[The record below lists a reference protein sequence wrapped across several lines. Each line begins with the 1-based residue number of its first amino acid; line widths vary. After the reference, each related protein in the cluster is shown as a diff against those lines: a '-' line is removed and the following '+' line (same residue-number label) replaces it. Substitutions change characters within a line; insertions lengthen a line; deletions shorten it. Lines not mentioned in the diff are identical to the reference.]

1 VPRVSTIASVSRSP
15 SSAAAARETRLAG
28 LLYLAFGAIVLL
40 FLLGTV
46 HRRTDAEIQ
55 TFNDR
60 FHRVVQVW
68 IEHGYLK
75 HGGLAFTEPGELNP
89 RQTIWRSSSMAFLQG
104 AHVLERLH
112 YLLRGSYSY
121 RLMLLHNQVMVLLTA
136 AAIAL
141 LSMRL
146 ALRIGLR
153 REHALILG
161 LASLAVFQTFPHNLF
176 YYWEILPTL
185 AVVLVASS
193 WLLLEE
199 SFVGQDSEPHWVGR
213 CRAVLVFLLVWIE
226 PVSAAFMIGAF
237 VGACFLLAPES
248 FRRVALVRNVLL
260 PAAAGVLMLMLQ
272 VLWVRY
278 RFPEVTLEGSSFLFR
293 TGLDGSTQYVEGHW
307 DLVTR
312 RWPTPDWAINFWK
325 WLFCAGVAATTAV
338 YTFYLRGQSTLRS
351 SVFVLSVAFGL
362 YIPLAFAFLQS
373 VAIHPY
379 GYDIYLLLP
388 FVIALFGVAP
398 AILEQRSHNTG
409 VFVYATVVLAWCFA
423 FVQLR
428 TYAIQ
433 FPLK

>member
-1 VPRVSTIASVSRSP
+1 MPRVSPIASVSRSA
-15 SSAAAARETRLAG
+15 SSATAARETRLAG
-28 LLYLAFGAIVLL
+28 VLYLTLGAIVLT
-40 FLLGTV
+40 FLYGTV

-55 TFNDR
+55 AFNDR

-75 HGGLAFTEPGELNP
+75 HGGLAFTEPGENNP
-89 RQTIWRSSSMAFLQG
+89 TQTVWRSSSMAFLQA
-104 AHVLERLH
+104 AHVLERFH

-121 RLMLLHNQVMVLLTA
+121 RLMLLHNQVVVLLTA
-136 AAIAL
+136 VVIAL

-146 ALRIGLR
+146 ALRVGLR
-153 REHALILG
+153 REHAFILG

-185 AVVLVASS
+185 PVVLVASS

-199 SFVGQDSEPHWVGR
+199 SYVGHDSEPPWVGR
-213 CRAVLVFLLVWIE
+213 CRSVLIFLLVWIE

-248 FRRVALVRNVLL
+248 LRRVPLVRNVLL
-260 PAAAGVLMLMLQ
+260 PAAAGVLILMLQ

-278 RFPEVTLEGSSFLFR
+278 RFPEVTLEGSGLLFR
-293 TGLDGSTQYVEGHW
+293 TGLDGSTQYVQGHW
-307 DLVTR
+307 DLVAR
-312 RWPTPDWAINFWK
+312 RWPTPDWPINFWK

-338 YTFYLRGQSTLRS
+338 YAFYLRGQTTLRS

-388 FVIALFGVAP
+388 LVVALFGVTP

-409 VFVYATVVLAWCFA
+409 VFVFATILLAWCFA

-428 TYAIQ
+428 TYAMQ